1 MYFSSAIPHR
11 VYLVATTHG
20 APDKTRT
27 GPRPAWLR
35 PITSPRRARF
45 GVFAPGW
52 PQLQLSS
59 AQPSQFPPPGPG
71 LHPQAVEVRYAG
83 HNIHSNQHGSTA
95 VCSSNSGPIQ
105 SVVLQRCA
113 GRAGAS
119 FISAARFG
127 TLVTEASFST
137 ISSHNFEAIIPSLPP
152 LPSSPP
158 SPNLHRFI
166 PRHLT

>member
-1 MYFSSAIPHR
+1 MYFPSAIPHR

-59 AQPSQFPPPGPG
+59 AQPSQFPPRPRAPSTGRRGTQVITSTEINKYRG
-71 LHPQAVEVRYAG
+71 LLPRIQG
-83 HNIHSNQHGSTA
+83 
-95 VCSSNSGPIQ
+95 Q

-137 ISSHNFEAIIPSLPP
+137 ISSHNFEAIIPSLLYRPP
-152 LPSSPP
+152 PP
-158 SPNLHRFI
+158 PNLHRFI